1 MSVWDRTGSP
11 STAEPQTC
19 GLLASERVKDLVRH
33 LFVGKGLTVSKE
45 LTGTAR
51 NIWGVES
58 VLKGYPVGPP
68 DGEAGIPWTEP

>member
-19 GLLASERVKDLVRH
+19 GLSASERVKDLVRH
-33 LFVGKGLTVSKE
+33 SIVGKGLTASKE
-45 LTGTAR
+45 LMVRLT
-51 NIWGVES
+51 IWGVES